1 MFLFLVD
8 VNVAQCIIMRDAIGQ
23 DVDNR
28 SKEWMTGI
36 DVDLMSRIGML
47 GIQMGN
53 PGRDGRNIVGRNI

>member
-36 DVDLMSRIGML
+36 DVDLMSGIGML
-47 GIQMGN
+47 GSKMGN